1 VNYLVDYEEAIPMP
15 PAGSESKDRDLL
27 RRIEELTQANEKIQL
42 SMYALA
48 HDLTVP
54 LRATRT
60 YTELLLRR
68 TEGKLDEESVQIPG
82 NILRGL
88 DRMKR
93 LIHDVLEVA
102 KASDPDVTTVPVDT
116 RAVAQLA
123 LQNLRKPI
131 EKAGAMV
138 SLGFLPMVYVNEEHT
153 LRLFENLL
161 GNAIKY
167 RSEKRLEIDIS
178 ASRNDQEWIFSIRD
192 NGIGIAPAYHN
203 QIFEMFKRLHS
214 RSKYDGSGLGLAVCK
229 RIIQSYNGRIWV
241 ESDVGEGSTFYF
253 TISTK
258 WHASGPPSTY
268 PSEKHK
274 PVRAS

>member
-1 VNYLVDYEEAIPMP
+1 MNYLVDYEDAIPMP

-68 TEGKLDEESVQIPG
+68 TEGKLEEESVQIPG

-131 EKAGAMV
+131 EKAGVIMPFFPRRPTFSMA
-138 SLGFLPMVYVNEEHT
+138 
-153 LRLFENLL
+153 
-161 GNAIKY
+161 
-167 RSEKRLEIDIS
+167 S
-178 ASRNDQEWIFSIRD
+178 ATPIREAWTCSRNQLALQPPSSKDL
-192 NGIGIAPAYHN
+192 GISTLVSRQPS
-203 QIFEMFKRLHS
+203 KLHHSPQPPRPRQFGS
-214 RSKYDGSGLGLAVCK
+214 RSPGSLA
-229 RIIQSYNGRIWV
+229 W
-241 ESDVGEGSTFYF
+241 GSTSATVVCEQFDLRVF
-253 TISTK
+253 NPTQLIGTK
-258 WHASGPPSTY
+258 QSHQLLPLDAL
-268 PSEKHK
+268 
-274 PVRAS
+274 RDLQ